1 MFKRPTLVSI
11 TAPTCAGKNY
21 FAEVLFQNGFN
32 RLVSTTDRAPR
43 AGEVEGVH
51 YYFITTEQSKL
62 KEQYDLFAELIT
74 YNGVRYGV
82 TKEEMERKT
91 APGLPPPVVI
101 LEPQGVREYAK
112 YCQANKID
120 MFRIFVDTPED
131 VRLERLAKR
140 GAADIIAALQK
151 VSVPKCDDDPFAFDH
166 AAIDAAALETVTKVM
181 RVNNKRVTA
190 IIEQERGWATSSIW
204 HSIVDGQD
212 TDEALWRLRSDI
224 DYWNSRA

>member
-21 FAEVLFQNGFN
+21 LAEVLFENGFN

-43 AGEVEGVH
+43 AGEIEGVH
-51 YYFITTEQSKL
+51 YFFITTEQSKL

-91 APGLPPPVVI
+91 AVGLPPPVVI

-112 YCQANKID
+112 YCQANGID
-120 MFRIFVDTPED
+120 MFRIFIDTPED
-131 VRLERLAKR
+131 VRLERLARR
-140 GAADIIAALQK
+140 GAADVIAALK
-151 VSVPKCDDDPFAFDH
+151 TVSVPRDEFNQELLGEL
-166 AAIDAAALETVTKVM
+166 ALEAGTKVM
-181 RVNNKRVTA
+181 RVNNKRVMA
-190 IIEQERGWATSSIW
+190 IVEQERGWAASNIW
-204 HSIVDGQD
+204 HSIVDGRD
-212 TDEALWRLRSDI
+212 TDDALWQLKSDI
-224 DYWNSRA
+224 DYWNSRP